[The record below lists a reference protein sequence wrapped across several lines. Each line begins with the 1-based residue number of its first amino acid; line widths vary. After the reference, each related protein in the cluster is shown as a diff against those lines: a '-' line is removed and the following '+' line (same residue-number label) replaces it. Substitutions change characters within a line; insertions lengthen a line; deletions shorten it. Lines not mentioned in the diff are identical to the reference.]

1 MFPLGSI
8 PSLCFVALLLLYFK
22 LAYIMSIFNKFAL
35 KAEVWSEYICVLYIL

>member
-1 MFPLGSI
+1 MFTLGNI
-8 PSLCFVALLLLYFK
+8 PSLCFVALLLYFK